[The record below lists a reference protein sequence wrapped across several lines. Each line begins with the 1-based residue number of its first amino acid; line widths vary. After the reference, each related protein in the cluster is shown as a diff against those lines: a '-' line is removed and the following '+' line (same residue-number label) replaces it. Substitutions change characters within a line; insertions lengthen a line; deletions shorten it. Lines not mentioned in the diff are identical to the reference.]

1 MKSKFTLLAIS
12 CSVALAAPAL
22 LAQDISTTTIYT
34 DSTAGS
40 FPVVV
45 TMKYHDA
52 VMCERTLGEHS
63 LLPPGLKDKM
73 KLTPE
78 ECDALKPFEDDF
90 ARMSQQYEAANQFR
104 IDAAGEMC
112 RRLRGSKNAAQIHA
126 ARSESQAAWAGLK
139 PCRDSAVKK
148 IQPLLTSEQFAI
160 LEDPENQWC
169 ENHVH
174 EAHDPSAN

>member
-1 MKSKFTLLAIS
+1 MKSKFTLLAIG
-12 CSVALAAPAL
+12 CSVVLTVPAL
-22 LAQDISTTTIYT
+22 PAQDITTKTIYYNARSK
-34 DSTAGS
+34 D

-45 TMKYHDA
+45 TLKYHDA
-52 VMCERTLGEHS
+52 VVCERTLGEHS

-90 ARMSQQYEAANQFR
+90 AGMSRQYEAANQSR
-104 IDAAGEMC
+104 IDAAGDVS
-112 RRLRGSKNAAQIHA
+112 RQVRGSKNAAQIQA
-126 ARSESQAAWAGLK
+126 ARSESQAAWAGLE

-160 LEDPENQWC
+160 LDDPENQWR
-169 ENHVH
+169 ENHDY